1 MTKPLSIKEER
12 YVLEHLKDAE
22 FLDNGASRCVF
33 ECPAEIGD
41 YLGFNADDYIIK
53 LACGMGGIRQTEA
66 EVSCYLDHPNSPLAK
81 IIAYGRY
88 IEIMERVDI
97 DEDYR
102 DFAEECYE
110 DYQIPYDTFYDYN
123 GGDMEEDAADKE
135 AEEAYDVIIQL
146 HDIFGHTADN
156 GQLGRNS
163 EDKLVAYDYGFV
175 TDLGCDEQTSSIA
188 DYVYDD
194 VQRNAYIDAVINLLD
209 KSIEMLEAWE
219 DAFCEGDTEIYDH
232 DKSYA
237 YYNFGVY
244 GYDKKGQTFKRNY
257 RNINI
262 VREVIKQLVDY
273 VVVRK
278 LKHLNRKDWEYTT
291 KEAVIVLQ
299 QGKRAAMF
307 AETHN
312 NLLTISL

>member
-12 YVLEHLKDAE
+12 YVLEQLKEAE

-33 ECPAEIGD
+33 ECPAEVGD
-41 YLGFNADDYIIK
+41 YLGFDASQYIIK

-66 EVSCYLDHPNSPLAK
+66 EVNCFIDYPNAPLAK

-88 IEIMERVDI
+88 VEIMESVNI
-97 DEDYR
+97 DNDYR

-110 DYQIPYDTFYDYN
+110 DYDIPYDYFYDYCGSDSDDN
-123 GGDMEEDAADKE
+123 DDKE
-135 AEEAYDVIIQL
+135 AQEAYGVIIRL

-163 EDKLVAYDYGFV
+163 EGKLVAYDYGFV
-175 TDLGCDEQTSSIA
+175 TGVGCNEQTSNIT
-188 DYVYDD
+188 DYVYDT

-209 KSIEMLEAWE
+209 QSIEMLEAWE
-219 DAFCEGDTEIYDH
+219 DAFCEGDNALYDH
-232 DKSYA
+232 ENSCA
-237 YYNFGVY
+237 YYQFTIY
-244 GYDKKGQTFKRNY
+244 GYDKKNQTFKHQY

-273 VVVRK
+273 VVIRK
-278 LKHLNRKDWEYTT
+278 LKRLGRDDWNQVT
-291 KEAVIVLQ
+291 KEKVVLMQ
-299 QGKRAAMF
+299 HGNRAAEF
-307 AETHN
+307 IEE
-312 NLLTISL
+312 L